1 MTRTRDI
8 IGATLCLAAG
18 SSPGQLLGERWRL
31 RREMVE
37 REPVTDLGAF
47 SSDGAVAAEWA
58 TALADLQGAE
68 VYWLSTV
75 RPDGR
80 PHVTPLLG
88 VWLDG
93 ALYFCT
99 GPSER
104 KAKNLAQNPN
114 CVLTTGCNGLDDGLD
129 LVVEGAAA
137 MVSEGAEL
145 RSVADTFESK
155 YGRHFTA
162 PDGTWFG
169 LGEAI
174 RGGDALVYRVT
185 PTTAFGFGKG
195 RQFSQTRW
203 RFS

>member
-1 MTRTRDI
+1 
-8 IGATLCLAAG
+8 
-18 SSPGQLLGERWRL
+18 
-31 RREMVE
+31 MVE
-37 REPVTDLGAF
+37 REPATDLGAF
-47 SSDGAVAAEWA
+47 SSDGAVAAEWDK
-58 TALADLQGAE
+58 ALADLQGAE

-99 GPSER
+99 GPAER

-137 MVSEGAEL
+137 TVSEGAEL
-145 RSVADTFESK
+145 RNVADTYESK
-155 YGRHFTA
+155 YGRRFTA

-174 RGGDALVYRVT
+174 RGGDALVYRVA
-185 PTTAFGFGKG
+185 PSTAFGFGKG

>member
-1 MTRTRDI
+1 VGH
-8 IGATLCLAAG
+8 GARRPAG
-18 SSPGQLLGERWRL
+18 
-31 RREMVE
+31 RRGVLI
-37 REPVTDLGAF
+37 V
-47 SSDGAVAAEWA
+47 DGASGWA
-58 TALADLQGAE
+58 
-68 VYWLSTV
+68 
-75 RPDGR
+75 

-99 GPSER
+99 GPAER

-114 CVLTTGCNGLDDGLD
+114 CVLTTGCNGLDDDLD

-137 MVSEGAEL
+137 KVSEGAEL
-145 RSVADTFESK
+145 RNVADTFE

-174 RGGDALVYRVT
+174 RGGDALVYRVA

>member
-1 MTRTRDI
+1 
-8 IGATLCLAAG
+8 
-18 SSPGQLLGERWRL
+18 
-31 RREMVE
+31 MVE
-37 REPVTDLGAF
+37 REPATDLGAF
-47 SSDGAVAAEWA
+47 SSDGAVATEWA

-99 GPSER
+99 GPAER

-114 CVLTTGCNGLDDGLD
+114 CVLTTGCNGLDDDLD

-137 MVSEGAEL
+137 KVSEEAEL
-145 RSVADTFESK
+145 QSVADTFESK

-162 PDGTWFG
+162 PDGIWFG

-174 RGGDALVYRVT
+174 RGGDTLVYRGRSHDGLRVRQGQAVQPDSVALLLTSPVRST
-185 PTTAFGFGKG
+185 PPRERHGP
-195 RQFSQTRW
+195 
-203 RFS
+203 

>member
-1 MTRTRDI
+1 VKGPNT
-8 IGATLCLAAG
+8 APSA
-18 SSPGQLLGERWRL
+18 RL
-31 RREMVE
+31 
-37 REPVTDLGAF
+37 
-47 SSDGAVAAEWA
+47 
-58 TALADLQGAE
+58 LADLQRSQASGVSGQPARF
-68 VYWLSTV
+68 SP
-75 RPDGR
+75 RNGR
-80 PHVTPLLG
+80 PRGTQGLLG

-99 GPSER
+99 GPAER

-114 CVLTTGCNGLDDGLD
+114 CVLTTGCNGLDGGLD
-129 LVVEGAAA
+129 VVVEGAAA
-137 MVSEGAEL
+137 KVSEGAEL
-145 RSVADTFESK
+145 RKVADTFESK

-174 RGGDALVYRVT
+174 RGGDALVYRVA
-185 PTTAFGFGKG
+185 PSTAFGFGKD

>member
-1 MTRTRDI
+1 
-8 IGATLCLAAG
+8 
-18 SSPGQLLGERWRL
+18 
-31 RREMVE
+31 MVE

-47 SSDGAVAAEWA
+47 SSVGAVATEWG
-58 TALADLQGAE
+58 TALAGLQGAE

-75 RPDGR
+75 RPSGR

-99 GPSER
+99 GPTER

-114 CVLTTGCNGLDDGLD
+114 CVLTTGRNALDDGLD

-137 MVSEGAEL
+137 KVSDGAEL
-145 RSVADTFESK
+145 RSVAEAFESK

-162 PDGTWFG
+162 PGGTWFG
-169 LGEAI
+169 LGDAI
-174 RGGDALVYRVT
+174 RGGDALVYQVA
-185 PTTAFGFGKG
+185 PSTAFGFGRG

>member
-1 MTRTRDI
+1 
-8 IGATLCLAAG
+8 
-18 SSPGQLLGERWRL
+18 
-31 RREMVE
+31 MVE
-37 REPVTDLGAF
+37 REPATDLGAF
-47 SSDGAVAAEWA
+47 SSDGAVATEWA

-93 ALYFCT
+93 TLCFCT
-99 GPSER
+99 GPAER

-129 LVVEGAAA
+129 LVVEGVAA
-137 MVSEGAEL
+137 MVSEEAEL

>member
-1 MTRTRDI
+1 
-8 IGATLCLAAG
+8 
-18 SSPGQLLGERWRL
+18 
-31 RREMVE
+31 MVE
-37 REPVTDLGAF
+37 REPVADLGAF
-47 SSDGAVAAEWA
+47 SSDGAVATGWA
-58 TALADLQGAE
+58 KALADLKGAE

-93 ALYFCT
+93 AVYFCT
-99 GPSER
+99 GPAER

-174 RGGDALVYRVT
+174 RGGDARVYGSLPRRRSGSARAGSSAKLGGASPDRGSVGAVAQPWPGCLV
-185 PTTAFGFGKG
+185 
-195 RQFSQTRW
+195 
-203 RFS
+203 

>member
-1 MTRTRDI
+1 
-8 IGATLCLAAG
+8 
-18 SSPGQLLGERWRL
+18 
-31 RREMVE
+31 MVE
-37 REPVTDLGAF
+37 REPATDLGAF

-99 GPSER
+99 GPAER

-137 MVSEGAEL
+137 KVSEAAEL
-145 RSVADTFESK
+145 QSVADTFESK

-174 RGGDALVYRVT
+174 RGGDTLVYRVA